1 MGEITQ
7 RDCLLVVQ
15 VRDLFGD
22 PGSVRPLLKAWH
34 RFIGNTATGY
44 IRSQGGHPAT

>member
-7 RDCLLVVQ
+7 RDFHQ
-15 VRDLFGD
+15 NGDVREIRG
-22 PGSVRPLLKAWH
+22 PGSVRQLLKACN

>member
-1 MGEITQ
+1 VGDITQ
-7 RDCLLVVQ
+7 RDSKMSANS
-15 VRDLFGD
+15 GKPD
-22 PGSVRPLLKAWH
+22 PVRPLLKGLH